1 VQNIAEAMQQARAC
15 FARRQ
20 KAYADQK
27 RFFLELEVGDE
38 VLFHV
43 NLLKRFKRDDTYC
56 PPQAAL
62 LVDGEEE
69 VEVDEILTHK
79 PRGMKKTDAKVKFLV
94 RWAGYKDEHNT
105 CEPHK
110 NLKSAPDA
118 LNEYW
123 DTVAVRAAVKG
134 RKRGPHGYVAP
145 LSKKLKGK

>member
-1 VQNIAEAMQQARAC
+1 MSLFCRA
-15 FARRQ
+15 AL
-20 KAYADQK
+20 KSTYADQK

-43 NLLKRFKRDDTYC
+43 NLLKRFKRDNTYC
-56 PPQAAL
+56 PPPAAL

-79 PRGMKKTDAKVKFLV
+79 PRGMKKSDPKVTFLV
-94 RWAGYKDEHNT
+94 RWAGSKDENNT
-105 CEPHK
+105 CEPRK

-118 LNEYW
+118 LNEYC

-145 LSKKLKGK
+145 VSKKLKGK